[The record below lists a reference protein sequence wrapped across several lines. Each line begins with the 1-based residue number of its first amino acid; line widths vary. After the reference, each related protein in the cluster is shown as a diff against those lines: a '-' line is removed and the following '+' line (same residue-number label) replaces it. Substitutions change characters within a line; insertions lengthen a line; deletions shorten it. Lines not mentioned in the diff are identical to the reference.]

1 MDPLSQGALGAAA
14 AMVLA
19 KPERLG
25 WAALLGGLSG
35 MAPDLDVLIR
45 SSTDTLLFLEV
56 HRQFTHSLVFIP
68 VGAMLCSLAAIPL
81 TRGKIP
87 LLWIY
92 GFCFAGY
99 ATHGLLD
106 ACTSYGTQ
114 LLWPFSDLRIAWN
127 LVSVIDPLF
136 TVPLVT
142 IGLAAASLR
151 RPGLAFVAVAW
162 ALAYLSLGYA
172 QRERAWQV
180 AEELAAHRGHQAT
193 GLQVKPSFGN
203 LLLWKSVYVSGDRF
217 FVDAIR
223 LGTSWRNFEGESTPR
238 LDRTRDLP
246 WLRADTQQALDL
258 ERFRWFSSGYVAL
271 DPLDSSRVID
281 VRYSMLPN
289 QIRALWGI
297 QFDPRAEPSAHAIY
311 FTSRDTSAATRQE
324 FLRMLRGSE
333 PYLGA
338 P

>member
-1 MDPLSQGALGAAA
+1 MDPLSQGALGAVA
-14 AMVLA
+14 AMTLA
-19 KPERLG
+19 PRERLG

-45 SSTDTLLFLEV
+45 SRTDTLLFLEA

-68 VGAMLCSLAAIPL
+68 VGAMICSLAAIPL
-81 TRGKIP
+81 TREKVP
-87 LLWIY
+87 FSWAFA
-92 GFCFAGY
+92 FCLVGY

-114 LLWPFSDLRIAWN
+114 LYWPFSDFRVAWN
-127 LVSVIDPLF
+127 LVSVVDPLF
-136 TVPLVT
+136 TVPLA
-142 IGLAAASLR
+142 IAGLAAARLGR
-151 RPGLAFVAVAW
+151 RGLALAALGW
-162 ALAYLSLGYA
+162 GLAYLVFGYT
-172 QRERAWQV
+172 QRERAWEV
-180 AEELAAHRGHQAT
+180 AEELALQRGHTAT
-193 GLQVKPSFGN
+193 LLQVKPGFGN
-203 LLLWKSVYVSGDRF
+203 LLLWKSVYANEDRF

-223 LGTSWRNFEGESTPR
+223 LGTASQVNEGESTPR

-246 WLRADTQQALDL
+246 WLQKETQQAQDL
-258 ERFRWFSSGYVAL
+258 ERFRWFSSGYVAV

-297 QFDPRAEPSAHAIY
+297 QFDARADPEAHATY
-311 FTSRDTSAATRQE
+311 FTSRDTSAATRE
-324 FLRMLRGSE
+324 ELLDLLRG
-333 PYLGA
+333 A